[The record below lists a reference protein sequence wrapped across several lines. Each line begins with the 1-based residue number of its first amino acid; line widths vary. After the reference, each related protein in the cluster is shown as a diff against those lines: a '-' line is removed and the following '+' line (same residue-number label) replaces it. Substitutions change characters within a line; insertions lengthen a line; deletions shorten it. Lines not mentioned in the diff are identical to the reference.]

1 MPIGDSQEL
10 PEVSLWLGAAADPE
24 KVDDLNEEPSASPAR
39 LTDGAHQFGQAG
51 NEPVVPDAEQ
61 RSAGDV
67 PDSGRLDHQRPGLPP
82 RETLVPCQDFRC
94 DQPVVGCPPG
104 HHGRNPSAL
113 RQLEPAL
120 AEGAVPER
128 PGRLLRSGWISRR
141 DGMFDEGRGV
151 PHGIRLT
158 ASG

>member
-1 MPIGDSQEL
+1 MPIRDSQEL
-10 PEVSLWLGAAADPE
+10 PEVSLRLGAAADSE

-51 NEPVVPDAEQ
+51 NEPVVPDPEK

-67 PDSGRLDHQRPGLPP
+67 PDSGRLDDQPPGLPS
-82 RETLVPCQDFRC
+82 RETLVPRQDLRR
-94 DQPVVGCPPG
+94 DQPVVGGPPG

-120 AEGAVPER
+120 AEGAEPER
-128 PGRLLRSGWISRR
+128 PRRLFRGGWMSRR

-151 PHGIRLT
+151 PHS
-158 ASG
+158 A